1 CRLGSFT
8 GAGWAEQNQSHEFLL
23 EFCVFLTFSDY
34 AAMQQFLHAMEPESA
49 NSKSI
54 YNLFMTI
61 SRTRSRSSC
70 VSTPVAGWPSVTRQ
84 AIERRFSRAR
94 SCSSDSKDSSGPTG
108 RPGNRARNPAR

>member
-1 CRLGSFT
+1 VVGDQAAAVHDLLGLKAQRCLGLDRGAQHVAGGNLGDAEFFGDECRLGSFT

-61 SRTRSRSSC
+61 SRTRSRSS
-70 VSTPVAGWPSVTRQ
+70 
-84 AIERRFSRAR
+84 
-94 SCSSDSKDSSGPTG
+94 
-108 RPGNRARNPAR
+108 